1 MVFNPNEDAQVLDPG
16 DEDYEEQL
24 LARQEK
30 EQAQQEKTKA
40 KALRGAQPNAP
51 MPPVPPAT
59 ISGYGVVGLT
69 RGERV
74 RRRLRALK
82 NSLAIA
88 LGRLAQDGSLVVLWP
103 GLPLHPVLFFLAGE
117 RPNSTRCTAEGSLR
131 KIFLRVH
138 VLSPEG
144 KERLHLKRRISD
156 NI

>member
-1 MVFNPNEDAQVLDPG
+1 MPGACRWMVWSAV
-16 DEDYEEQL
+16 
-24 LARQEK
+24 RQK
-30 EQAQQEKTKA
+30 GQKSKAAQQ
-40 KALRGAQPNAP
+40 NAP

-88 LGRLAQDGSLVVLWP
+88 LGRLSQDGSMVVLWP
-103 GLPLHPVLFFLAGE
+103 GLPLHPVLFFLA
-117 RPNSTRCTAEGSLR
+117 GSLR

-144 KERLHLKRRISD
+144 KEYF
-156 NI
+156 